1 MADEPAAKLTRKERE
16 FAAAIAGGATLA
28 AAYAKAYSD
37 RAGRKPAEAN
47 ARQVLR
53 RERVAAEVERLR
65 RYPPPDNFEAIR
77 EFAIEKLLKMA
88 ESDPNSVARHRAMRT
103 LLEHSA
109 DGLRKSPALQQP
121 TIAPVK
127 KVDSAEIVAELR
139 RLYQKSLG
147 TVPPALIGGANVSSV
162 NGIPRGDN
170 VVARARTRSLR
181 SQKSNPAQ
189 RLTAMGPGTRR
200 NWKGAANPHCK
211 RLSKKDRRLRSDMNG
226 YACPGVLDGLRSCGC
241 VCPS

>member
-16 FAAAIAGGATLA
+16 FAAAIAGGATLRD
-28 AAYAKAYSD
+28 AYARVYSD
-37 RAGRKPAEAN
+37 RAGRRAAEAN

-53 RERVAAEVERLR
+53 REKVAAEVEHLR
-65 RYPPPDNFEAIR
+65 RYPPAGSFQAIR
-77 EFAIEKLLKMA
+77 EFAIEKLLRMA
-88 ESDPNSVARHRAMRT
+88 ESDPNSVARHRAART
-103 LLEHSA
+103 LLEHSE

-147 TVPPALIGGANVSSV
+147 TVPPALIGGANVSPV

-170 VVARARTRSLR
+170 VVARREDTQLEEPEIESGATANRNGAGNPEELEGGGEPPLQEVIEKRPATTERYQWVRLPGRFGRASLARVRV
-181 SQKSNPAQ
+181 P
-189 RLTAMGPGTRR
+189 
-200 NWKGAANPHCK
+200 
-211 RLSKKDRRLRSDMNG
+211 
-226 YACPGVLDGLRSCGC
+226 
-241 VCPS
+241 